1 MKPPFVFSVALAL
14 TSLTRTALAQDQCA
28 GDYAGCV
35 SAPISFRYREGL
47 PIEFNFDTDWV
58 PAGSPVQVR
67 VRAVLAGHTQ
77 VTARGTLVAAW
88 PEPMALRAPGDPGG
102 GALEVDYGVQF
113 SARAR
118 LSLDTGAGRV
128 NWEGDLPYVPRV
140 DFRATG
146 NATFDP
152 WAWEPVMASGR
163 TMRVRVADI
172 ALTDAIVRIPGISGG
187 FTLEAAG
194 GVSASYRST
203 RISFGLAADPIT
215 ASVERVQGIFRGGPF
230 VEFVPRLEGALDYTG
245 RIFLYPGL
253 YVSLAGRRWM
263 IDLFEVP
270 IPVGPFR
277 RDVLFDP
284 SPVRL
289 GLPDIHARTAEIDFG
304 DVEVGRVSERTVDLA
319 NDGEGPGRLIEAS
332 GEGPFTVSSGAGP
345 LPVQSRRAFTV
356 SFTSV
361 RPGAAEASVL
371 FVTNDPDTAR
381 VRVRVRGNG
390 VGANVKDAG
399 VVEDAAVADAGF
411 PTAANEGGCGC
422 RTTRATGGGEA
433 LALFGVALVFGLRS
447 RRKRGATNQG

>member
-1 MKPPFVFSVALAL
+1 VKSSFVFSLALAL
-14 TSLTRTALAQDQCA
+14 TSLTRTALAQDQC
-28 GDYAGCV
+28 GSDFAGCV

-67 VRAVLAGHTQ
+67 VRAVVAGHTQ
-77 VTARGTLVAAW
+77 VSARGALVAGW
-88 PEPMALRAPGDPGG
+88 PEPMVLRAPGDPGG

-128 NWEGDLPYVPRV
+128 NWEGDLPYVPRI
-140 DFRATG
+140 DFRAMGDT
-146 NATFDP
+146 TFDP

-215 ASVERVQGIFRGGPF
+215 ATVDRVQGIFRGGPF
-230 VEFVPRLEGALDYTG
+230 VEFLPRLEGALDYTG

-289 GLPDIHARTAEIDFG
+289 GLPDIHARTEEVDFG

-356 SFTSV
+356 SFTPV
-361 RPGAAEASVL
+361 RPGAAEGTVL

-390 VGANVKDAG
+390 IGAAVEDAG
-399 VVEDAAVADAGF
+399 VVEDVVVADGGV

-422 RTTRATGGGEA
+422 HTPRPTGGGS
-433 LALFGVALVFGLRS
+433 LAFFGVAFVLVGQ
-447 RRKRGATNQG
+447 RRARRRRT